1 MSVATNCTGP
11 SRPVIQL
18 AEGPVDHRFVKN
30 AAALAYQNPGWSGVF
45 FAKFLGGYYE
55 QVALRN
61 CGDGGDGVLGSSSLR
76 DPQANNLL
84 RSMYLRAAEVYRQ
97 CRRLQEA
104 AISLEVV
111 GVDGS
116 AYLTDLVEALKRS
129 CQSQAG
135 IAAGIIRDARSLRH
149 LIIEQP
155 TRKWSVTLL
164 LRGLKV
170 EE

>member
-30 AAALAYQNPGWSGVF
+30 AADLTYQNPGWSGVF

-116 AYLTDLVEALKRS
+116 AYPEVVRDLTSSRS
-129 CQSQAG
+129 QG
-135 IAAGIIRDARSLRH
+135 RGVARRH
-149 LIIEQP
+149 TSSPVNYLM
-155 TRKWSVTLL
+155 RNLS
-164 LRGLKV
+164 G
-170 EE
+170 